1 MNNSSVS
8 IPRPALILGLGGL
21 LPFLVSAIAVIIL
34 DGNGLSGGGLSNEF
48 ALHAL
53 GAYGAVILSFLGGVH
68 WGRLLH
74 DEVKI
79 NQWGPLTLSVVPSLI
94 AWPALLLGTTAMLI
108 LLIAGFSLQYV
119 LDRAAVERD
128 ELPAWFGR
136 LRLML
141 TSGAVLSLSGALLAV
156 LLG

>member
-1 MNNSSVS
+1 MNHSISS

-21 LPFLVSAIAVIIL
+21 LPFIATAIAVIIL
-34 DGNGLSGGGLSNEF
+34 DDNGQSGEGLSNEF
-48 ALHAL
+48 ALYAL

-74 DEVKI
+74 DEGKI

-108 LLIAGFSLQYV
+108 LLIAGFLFQYV
-119 LDRAAVERD
+119 LDRAAAERH
-128 ELPAWFGR
+128 EVPAWFGR

-141 TSGAVLSLSGALLAV
+141 TSGAVLSLSAALLAV
-156 LLG
+156 LIG

>member
-34 DGNGLSGGGLSNEF
+34 DGNGLSGEGLSNEF

-68 WGRLLH
+68 WG
-74 DEVKI
+74 
-79 NQWGPLTLSVVPSLI
+79 PLTLSVVPSLI
-94 AWPALLLGTTAMLI
+94 AWPALLLGTTAMLS